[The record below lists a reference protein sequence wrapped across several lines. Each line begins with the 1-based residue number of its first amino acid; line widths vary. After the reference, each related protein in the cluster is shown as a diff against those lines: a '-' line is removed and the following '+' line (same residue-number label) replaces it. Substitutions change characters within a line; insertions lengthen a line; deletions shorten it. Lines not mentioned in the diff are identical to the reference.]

1 MPRMRLLLLGSLLAV
16 GGAVH
21 AQPRLHLRHARIS
34 TPSRAH
40 VLAAARRPQQPLVP
54 PVGFTWSAVEE
65 LGFGRGAAIGVGRS
79 LASPPD
85 LLFLPPDDQAD
96 ITADDQTDAITIRTA
111 DGGDSSDQLSS
122 SEVSA
127 SEVSASEVSASEVSA
142 SGRYPPTPSLLE
154 CFSFAIP
161 ALGIYVASPLMSL
174 IDAAFVGRYLIS
186 PPRHPFLPYVA
197 HPFSP
202 YLNIRFFV
210 SFVGREC
217 GTVELAALGPSGAIS
232 DSAPQI
238 LLFISIAATNLIAR
252 SSRAG
257 AVTEA
262 TQRTCSACLLLSVLG
277 GSLIGALVYGFATPL
292 SVLYCG
298 KTSLELVPLAASY
311 VRIRALALPAVVLA
325 SAAQA
330 VCVGLKDTRTPLKA
344 ILLAGEW

>member
-1 MPRMRLLLLGSLLAV
+1 MRLLLLGSLLAV

-40 VLAAARRPQQPLVP
+40 ALAAARRPQQPLVP

-111 DGGDSSDQLSS
+111 DGGDSSDQVSA

-127 SEVSASEVSASEVSA
+127 SEVSASEVSASEVST

-186 PPRHPFLPYVA
+186 PPRHPI
-197 HPFSP
+197 SP
-202 YLNIRFFV
+202 I
-210 SFVGREC
+210 C
-217 GTVELAALGPSGAIS
+217 
-232 DSAPQI
+232 
-238 LLFISIAATNLIAR
+238 
-252 SSRAG
+252 
-257 AVTEA
+257 
-262 TQRTCSACLLLSVLG
+262 
-277 GSLIGALVYGFATPL
+277 
-292 SVLYCG
+292 
-298 KTSLELVPLAASY
+298 
-311 VRIRALALPAVVLA
+311 
-325 SAAQA
+325 
-330 VCVGLKDTRTPLKA
+330 RTPLFPISQNS
-344 ILLAGEW
+344 ILPHISEFSSFFHSSAESVAPSSWRRSARAAPSLTRRLRFCSSSRLPRPISSHALGALEPSQKPPNARAPHASS

>member
-1 MPRMRLLLLGSLLAV
+1 MRLLLLGSLLAV

-127 SEVSASEVSASEVSA
+127 SEVSAS
-142 SGRYPPTPSLLE
+142 GRYPPTPSLLE

-174 IDAAFVGRYLIS
+174 IDAAFVGRSLIS

-197 HPFSP
+197 HPCSP
-202 YLNIRFFV
+202 YLRIRFCV

-277 GSLIGALVYGFATPL
+277 GSVIGALVYGFATPL

>member
-1 MPRMRLLLLGSLLAV
+1 MRLLLLGSLLAV

-127 SEVSASEVSASEVSA
+127 SEVST

-174 IDAAFVGRYLIS
+174 IDAAFVGRSLIS

-197 HPFSP
+197 HPCSP
-202 YLNIRFFV
+202 YLRIRFCV

>member
-1 MPRMRLLLLGSLLAV
+1 MRLLLLGSLLAV

-127 SEVSASEVSASEVSA
+127 SEVSASEVST

-197 HPFSP
+197 
-202 YLNIRFFV
+202 
-210 SFVGREC
+210 
-217 GTVELAALGPSGAIS
+217 
-232 DSAPQI
+232 
-238 LLFISIAATNLIAR
+238 
-252 SSRAG
+252 
-257 AVTEA
+257 
-262 TQRTCSACLLLSVLG
+262 CLLYTSPSPRDLS
-277 GSLIGALVYGFATPL
+277 
-292 SVLYCG
+292 
-298 KTSLELVPLAASY
+298 TSRMPS
-311 VRIRALALPAVVLA
+311 
-325 SAAQA
+325 SA
-330 VCVGLKDTRTPLKA
+330 
-344 ILLAGEW
+344 